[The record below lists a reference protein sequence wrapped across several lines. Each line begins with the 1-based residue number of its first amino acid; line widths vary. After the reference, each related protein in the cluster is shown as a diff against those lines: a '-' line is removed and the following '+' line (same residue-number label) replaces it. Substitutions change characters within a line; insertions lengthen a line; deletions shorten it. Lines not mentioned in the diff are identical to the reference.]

1 VTWAGAKAETDMKTL
16 ICLILDRSGSMS
28 GRESDVING
37 ANGFIDKQKALPDPA
52 SIALV
57 RFDSEGIERFRA
69 MAPLAECAPI
79 TEEDYQPRG
88 GTPLLDAVGQTILAL
103 EGDWR
108 REQPERAIVVIVTD
122 GLENASREY
131 TKAKVKELIEARQ
144 ASGKWAFIYLG
155 ANVDAFAEGGALG
168 IAAANT
174 AGYVNSAAGLRATY
188 NSASLSVSHMRTTGQ
203 TLAHNLGGN
212 INEDGSVTQR
222 PKDGA
227 QAEPEEPRSSIPPA
241 SQAGST
247 TWTPPK

>member
-88 GTPLLDAVGQTILAL
+88 GTPLLDAVGQTIMAL

-222 PKDGA
+222 PKAGA
-227 QAEPEEPRSSIPPA
+227 PAEPATPKPSAPPA

>member
-1 VTWAGAKAETDMKTL
+1 MIWAGAKAETDLKTL

-88 GTPLLDAVGQTILAL
+88 GTPLLDAVGQTIMAL

-212 INEDGSVTQR
+212 INEDGSVTKR
-222 PKDGA
+222 PKDGE
-227 QAEPEEPRSSIPPA
+227 QAEPEEPKSSIPPA
-241 SQAGST
+241 SQVGST

>member
-1 VTWAGAKAETDMKTL
+1 MKTL

-28 GRESDVING
+28 GRKSDVING

-69 MAPLAECAPI
+69 MAPLAECTPI

-88 GTPLLDAVGQTILAL
+88 GTPLLDAVGQTIMAL

-131 TKAKVKELIEARQ
+131 TKLKVKELIEARQ

-155 ANVDAFAEGGALG
+155 ANVDAFAEGGEMG

-188 NSASLSVSHMRTTGQ
+188 NSASASVSHMRTTGR
-203 TLAHNLGGN
+203 TLAENLGGS
-212 INEDGSVTQR
+212 INEDGSVTKR
-222 PKDGA
+222 PEGGA
-227 QAEPEEPRSSIPPA
+227 QARPEQPKTSARPANQPNPPA
-241 SQAGST
+241 
-247 TWTPPK
+247 WTPPK

>member
-1 VTWAGAKAETDMKTL
+1 MTCAGTKPETNMKTL

-37 ANGFIDKQKALPDPA
+37 ANGFIDKQRALPDPS

-88 GTPLLDAVGQTILAL
+88 GTPLLDAVGQTIMAL

-131 TKAKVKELIEARQ
+131 TKPKVKELIEARQ

-155 ANVDAFAEGGALG
+155 ANVDAFAEGGEMG

-188 NSASLSVSHMRTTGQ
+188 DSASASVSHMRKTGR
-203 TLAHNLGGN
+203 TLAENLGGN
-212 INEDGSVTQR
+212 INEDGSVTKR

-227 QAEPEEPRSSIPPA
+227 AAEPGTPKPSAPLA
-241 SQAGST
+241 SQAGPT

>member
-1 VTWAGAKAETDMKTL
+1 MKTL

-69 MAPLAECAPI
+69 MAPLPECAPI

-88 GTPLLDAVGQTILAL
+88 GTPLLDAVGQTIMAL

-155 ANVDAFAEGGALG
+155 ANVDAFAEGGAMG
-168 IAAANT
+168 IDAANT

-188 NSASLSVSHMRTTGQ
+188 NSASASVSRMRTTGQ
-203 TLAHNLGGN
+203 TLAHNLGGD
-212 INEDGSVTQR
+212 INEDGSVTKR

-227 QAEPEEPRSSIPPA
+227 QAEPEAPKSSARPA
-241 SQAGST
+241 NQPSPAA
-247 TWTPPK
+247 WTPPK